1 MLIEKKIKKIFGNGN
16 NYYDYDKI
24 NNNNNNNDN
33 DNNNNNNNN
42 IINDDNIYIDISLKI

>member
-24 NNNNNNNDN
+24 NNNNND
-33 DNNNNNNNN
+33 NNNNN

>member
-24 NNNNNNNDN
+24 NDV
-33 DNNNNNNNN
+33 DNNNN
-42 IINDDNIYIDISLKI
+42 IINNDNICWYLIKNVITMGR